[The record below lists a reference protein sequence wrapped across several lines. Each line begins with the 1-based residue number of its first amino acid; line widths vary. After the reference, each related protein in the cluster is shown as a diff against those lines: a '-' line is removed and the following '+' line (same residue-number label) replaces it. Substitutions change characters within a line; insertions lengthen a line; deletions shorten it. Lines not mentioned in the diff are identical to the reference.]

1 MVKISKGQ
9 KTKESVI
16 KSTIDKYKEIF
27 IKISREAIKLDTVT
41 CYYK

>member
-16 KSTIDKYKEIF
+16 KIQIEKFKEIF
-27 IKISREAIKLDTVT
+27 QKITREAIKLDTVEREG
-41 CYYK
+41 K